1 MILKIFALDRDI
13 GGHAIIELIAPRVA
27 RKAFIIIVAHVGK
40 AHQPVLAVPFKSVLP
55 ALRLAPAVSDGIAE
69 LVVLIVVVC
78 PVAAGGRL

>member
-1 MILKIFALDRDI
+1 M
-13 GGHAIIELIAPRVA
+13 
-27 RKAFIIIVAHVGK
+27 
-40 AHQPVLAVPFKSVLP
+40 LP